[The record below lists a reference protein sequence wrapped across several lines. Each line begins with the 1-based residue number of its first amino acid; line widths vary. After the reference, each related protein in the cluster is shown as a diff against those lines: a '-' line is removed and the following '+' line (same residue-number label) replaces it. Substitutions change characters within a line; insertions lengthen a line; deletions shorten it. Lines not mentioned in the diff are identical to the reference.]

1 VSYRSYREKERE
13 YQRQCDAWMND
24 LNPLMKLANND
35 VVYTIL
41 VILSLGLGFLIGF
54 LIGSL

>member
-1 VSYRSYREKERE
+1 MSYYEQKERE
-13 YQRQCDAWMND
+13 FQRECDAWMND

-35 VVYTIL
+35 IVFTVLIFC
-41 VILSLGLGFLIGF
+41 SLGLGFIVGF